1 MYIQVR
7 RVDLLLLCSKFFYTF
22 TLQILHIH
30 FSTIIYEFVT
40 VFVSTR
46 YVIRKIIPSRSKE
59 TSSSNSQISFLRSF
73 VSIELIHVVF
83 LQFSNIYQHLGSN
96 SIDRAYSRC
105 LSPILKYRPTPK
117 YRSNSLLSFIC
128 IGRAYETLHDSRDK
142 KRINSMLTPPTNS
155 QISTNTLP
163 SFICID
169 RSIDRGSTEEK
180 QVASAKNL
188 KMPDRASS
196 SSSSSSK
203 IHASFAG
210 SPWNDDLVHLSRV
223 NFSRRQFK
231 SRNSFPLSLSLSWVV
246 VVVGQAA
253 ARTKQRQ

>member
-1 MYIQVR
+1 M
-7 RVDLLLLCSKFFYTF
+7 SF
-22 TLQILHIH
+22 
-30 FSTIIYEFVT
+30 
-40 VFVSTR
+40 
-46 YVIRKIIPSRSKE
+46 
-59 TSSSNSQISFLRSF
+59 SNSQISTNIWDQTL
-73 VSIELIHVVF
+73 SIELIRVVF
-83 LQFSNIYQHLGSN
+83 LQFSNIDQHPN
-96 SIDRAYSRC
+96 ID
-105 LSPILKYRPTPK
+105 PIP
-117 YRSNSLLSFIC
+117 SLSFIC

-196 SSSSSSK
+196 SSSSSSSK

-231 SRNSFPLSLSLSWVV
+231 SRNSFPPSLSLSP
-246 VVVGQAA
+246 G
-253 ARTKQRQ
+253 